1 MFHRS
6 SVEWVTRVLLVHD
19 KSPNG
24 YALGSSENYR
34 GFFLGKNT
42 MTSPEHLRLIEKLNS
57 VLDKS
62 ETRIA
67 DRINRALA
75 VAFTQ
80 LEDELRRKYPD
91 YQEMGGLVA
100 YQRKLLL
107 LDQLKELLNPTA
119 GRDFKRDF
127 EELLRVADS
136 TGIDMGRRLLE
147 ISGEDFVRS
156 TATIPLD
163 ALRYAAEE
171 QTRYLAR
178 YGDEFASRA
187 SAAVEQG
194 LIQGWGVSRLSSVLR
209 GQLEITKRR
218 ADIIARTASLS
229 ASNAAAENCFR
240 DNGAEWVQWM
250 ATIDSRVCRYCSARN
265 GNMYE
270 LGSTRPPIHF
280 QDRCFIVPVKRKF
293 FELGLVKEDW
303 IRNHREKGLAE
314 LEKQGLK
321 PDYGVSPFERAAG
334 LESAPSPVWRP

>member
-1 MFHRS
+1 M
-6 SVEWVTRVLLVHD
+6 HD

-57 VLDKS
+57 VLDRT

-80 LEDELRRKYPD
+80 LEEELRRKYPE
-91 YQEMGGLVA
+91 YQEMGGLAA

-127 EELLRVADS
+127 EELLRLADS

-209 GQLEITKRR
+209 GQLEITKQR

-240 DNGAEWVQWM
+240 ENGSEWIQWI

-270 LGSTRPPIHF
+270 LGSTRPPIHY
-280 QDRCFIVPVKRKF
+280 QDRCFIVPVKKKF
-293 FELGLVKEDW
+293 FELGLIKEDW
-303 IRNHREKGLAE
+303 IRDHREKGLAE

-321 PDYGVSPFERAAG
+321 PDYGLSPFERAAG
-334 LESAPSPVWRP
+334 LEAPPKPMWRP

>member
-67 DRINRALA
+67 DRINQALA

-80 LEDELRRKYPD
+80 LEEELRRKYPE
-91 YQEMGGLVA
+91 YQGMGGLAA

-240 DNGAEWVQWM
+240 ENGAEWVQWM

-265 GNMYE
+265 GNMYK
-270 LGSTRPPIHF
+270 LGTTRPPIHY
-280 QDRCFIVPVKRKF
+280 QDRCFIVPVKKKF

-303 IRNHREKGLAE
+303 IRDHREKGLAE

-321 PDYGVSPFERAAG
+321 PDYGISPFERAAG
-334 LESAPSPVWRP
+334 LESAPNPVWRP